1 MAADS
6 HKACSFVTRFV
17 IFQINSGSSG
27 CENSRVKL
35 LEGHMEEGG
44 LEINLPEIRI
54 KGNVHAKWRLNL

>member
-1 MAADS
+1 
-6 HKACSFVTRFV
+6 VTRFV